1 MWSIQT
7 YTHGGPLILHG
18 IPVHGDGII
27 HGTADLT
34 GAVLIGI
41 LIATLTGIHIGIL
54 TSAGIGMTTGGIITT
69 VTTSILHITRFTVR
83 YTILQRDLA
92 GMYTMARETTPL
104 HTGAMAED
112 L

>member
-7 YTHGGPLILHG
+7 YILGGPLTLHG

-54 TSAGIGMTTGGIITT
+54 TSAGIGMTTGGIIITT
-69 VTTSILHITRFTVR
+69 ITSIRDITLYTVR
-83 YTILQRDLA
+83 CIIRVTALQ
-92 GMYTMARETTPL
+92 
-104 HTGAMAED
+104 
-112 L
+112 